1 MTKNISQKKLHLI
14 LESVVVVFELKCSN
28 TTSNTDTVLGPDYLG
43 TTTAVATLLTG
54 TQNRGTLTTQVYLNA
69 GQVVSIRFQQASTGV
84 QPVNTTNGT
93 TNFTVVKLL

>member
-28 TTSNTDTVLGPDYLG
+28 TTSNTDAVLGPDYLG
-43 TTTAVATLLTG
+43 TTTASASSLPG
-54 TQNRGTLTTQVYLNA
+54 TQNRGTLTTQVYLTA
-69 GQVVSIRFQQASTGV
+69 GQVFSIRFYQSSTAV
-84 QPVNTTNGT
+84 QPISSTNGT